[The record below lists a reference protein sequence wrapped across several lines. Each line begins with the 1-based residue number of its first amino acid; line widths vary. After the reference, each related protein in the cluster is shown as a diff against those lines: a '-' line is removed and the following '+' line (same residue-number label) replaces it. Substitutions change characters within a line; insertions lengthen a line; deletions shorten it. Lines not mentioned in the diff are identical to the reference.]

1 MSLIYFNQE
10 DMKHIIGLFTIATL
24 VAACAGNG
32 NRQQHQQDSLN
43 AIGPALQEVQYDTAL
58 VANLKDPVCRMPI
71 RMGVY
76 DTAHYHG
83 TILGFCSTSCK
94 DTFLL
99 KPESYKL
106 VMK

>member
-1 MSLIYFNQE
+1 
-10 DMKHIIGLFTIATL
+10 MKHIIGLFTFA
-24 VAACAGNG
+24 VFVSACAGNG
-32 NRQQHQQDSLN
+32 NQQQHQHDSLT
-43 AIGPALQEVQYDTAL
+43 AIKTEPQEVQYDTAL

-71 RMGVY
+71 RIGVY

-83 TILGFCSTSCK
+83 TILGFCSASCK

-99 KPESYKL
+99 KPENYKL